1 MITTIKKIKL
11 VCLIIV
17 SAAMLLNMTGC
28 CKWCNLNINR
38 EELTTFGPKPLIDD
52 SFEKIDIALLLN
64 PEGQR
69 INEDDE
75 LEMKRDKIEKAF
87 IAFYKNPID
96 QKRRRNSIQERILSA
111 SVQRCGEYKNFLKQ
125 FDSGTNF
132 FLGSLTT
139 AIAGAGAIFTS
150 LDTVR
155 ALSGTAAIISG
166 VRSEFNEDYFSNQ
179 TVHVLTNGFE
189 SKRDE
194 FYEKILNRRNQSITQ
209 YPVEAAIKDAIEY
222 HAGCSLVAGLEQA
235 ALAIERAKNPGL
247 IETQKALVEAKKI
260 QNIME
265 TEPSKISTIN
275 LSNPIGLGGD
285 GLINTGLGYDLLY
298 DELPQEVFAS
308 VRAYVALIEKDYDS
322 LSKKIKAKEFKGKE
336 EELKKELKEFN
347 EIGTLVKIAK
357 TQTWEVL
364 LQDTGKRADEIT
376 AKIQKTK
383 AKIIETIDWD
393 KRKLLEIELAKEMLE
408 GKIVIHEIKKIYLD
422 FQSNYVSAEAALK
435 DKSIPELDTRIKN
448 AKNRIYQF
456 IEVMIHKRLDN
467 GLNVVDKKF
476 KELSSTK
483 QTDLKVNLKKIKD
496 VSDINSQQD
505 IENLLTKSKDDVKE
519 FKSTTNC
526 TDMKKIIK
534 KATSIANTISD
545 SFKD

>member
-1 MITTIKKIKL
+1 MITTIKKL
-11 VCLIIV
+11 NPVCLIIV
-17 SAAMLLNMTGC
+17 SAVMLLNMTSC
-28 CKWCNLNINR
+28 CKWGNLNLNR

-52 SFEKIDIALLLN
+52 CFEKIDIALLLN

-69 INEDDE
+69 IEENDE
-75 LEMKRDKIEKAF
+75 LDIKRDKIEKAF

-125 FDSGTNF
+125 FESGTNF
-132 FLGSLTT
+132 FLGSMTT
-139 AIAGAGAIFTS
+139 AVAGAGAIFTG

-166 VRSEFNEDYFSNQ
+166 VRAEFNEDYFSNQ
-179 TVHVLTNGFE
+179 TVQVLTNGFE

-194 FYEKILNRRNQSITQ
+194 FYEKILNRRNQSITR

-222 HAGCSLVAGLEQA
+222 HASCSLIAGLEQA

-260 QNIME
+260 QNIMD
-265 TEPSKISTIN
+265 TEPSKISMIN

-322 LSKKIKAKEFKGKE
+322 LSEKLKAKEFKGKE
-336 EELKKELKEFN
+336 EELKKELEEFN

-383 AKIIETIDWD
+383 AKVIETIDWD

-422 FQSNYVSAEAALK
+422 FQSNYVFAEAALK

-448 AKNRIYQF
+448 AKKRIYQ
-456 IEVMIHKRLDN
+456 IIVVMIHKRLDN

-483 QTDLKVNLKKIKD
+483 QTDLKNNLNEIKD
-496 VSDINSQQD
+496 VSDINSQQN
-505 IENLLTKSKDDVKE
+505 IKNLLNKSKNN
-519 FKSTTNC
+519 FKKFESTTNS
-526 TDMKKIIK
+526 TDMKNIIK
-534 KATSIANTISD
+534 KAISIADTISD

>member
-1 MITTIKKIKL
+1 MITTIKKIKP

-17 SAAMLLNMTGC
+17 SAVMLLNMTSC
-28 CKWCNLNINR
+28 NYRNLNLNR

-52 SFEKIDIALLLN
+52 CFEKIDIALLLN

-69 INEDDE
+69 IEENDE
-75 LEMKRDKIEKAF
+75 LDIKRDKIEKAF

-125 FDSGTNF
+125 FESGTNF
-132 FLGSLTT
+132 FLGSMTT
-139 AIAGAGAIFTS
+139 AVAGAGAIFTG

-166 VRSEFNEDYFSNQ
+166 VRAEFNEDYFSNQ
-179 TVHVLTNGFE
+179 TVQVLTNGFE

-194 FYEKILNRRNQSITQ
+194 LYEKILNRRNQSITR

-222 HAGCSLVAGLEQA
+222 HASCSLIAGLEQA

-260 QNIME
+260 QNIMD
-265 TEPSKISTIN
+265 TEPSKISMIN

-322 LSKKIKAKEFKGKE
+322 LSEKLKAKEFKGKE
-336 EELKKELKEFN
+336 KELKELN
-347 EIGTLVKIAK
+347 NIGRLVKIAK

-383 AKIIETIDWD
+383 AKVIETIDWD

-448 AKNRIYQF
+448 AKKRICQ
-456 IEVMIHKRLDN
+456 IIVIMIQKRLDN
-467 GLNVVDKKF
+467 GLKVVNKKF

-483 QTDLKVNLKKIKD
+483 QTNLKKNLNEIND

-505 IENLLTKSKDDVKE
+505 IENLLNKSKDDVKE
-519 FKSTTNC
+519 FKSTTSS
-526 TDMKKIIK
+526 DMKKIIE
-534 KATSIANTISD
+534 KAISIADTISD
-545 SFKD
+545 SFKE

>member
-17 SAAMLLNMTGC
+17 SAVMLLNMTGC
-28 CKWCNLNINR
+28 CKWPNLNLNR

-52 SFEKIDIALLLN
+52 SFVKIDIALLLN
-64 PEGQR
+64 PEGQG
-69 INEDDE
+69 IKKNDKLD
-75 LEMKRDKIEKAF
+75 MKRDKIEKAF

-222 HAGCSLVAGLEQA
+222 HASCSLVAGLEQA

-322 LSKKIKAKEFKGKE
+322 LSEKLKAKEFKGKE
-336 EELKKELKEFN
+336 EELKELN
-347 EIGTLVKIAK
+347 EIGTKEKKAK
-357 TQTWEVL
+357 KKTWEVL
-364 LQDTGKRADEIT
+364 LKKTEKRADEIT

-393 KRKLLEIELAKEMLE
+393 KRKLLENELAKEMLE

-435 DKSIPELDTRIKN
+435 GKSIPKLDLNARIKN
-448 AKNRIYQF
+448 AKNRIYQ
-456 IEVMIHKRLDN
+456 IIVVMIHKRLDN
-467 GLNVVDKKF
+467 GLNLVDKKF

-483 QTDLKVNLKKIKD
+483 QTALKENLNKIKG
-496 VSDINSQQD
+496 VSNITSQLNIKD
-505 IENLLTKSKDDVKE
+505 LLNKSKVDVKK
-519 FKSTTNC
+519 FKSTTS
-526 TDMKKIIK
+526 TDMKKIIE
-534 KATSIANTISD
+534 KATSIADKISD